1 MFTATAGWEALGVSL
16 TTVAAGGAFTA
27 GLGVFEGAGAVW
39 GGACCLDGADLACLP
54 WDFSSPKA
62 EATRAII
69 VKATARTKTS
79 ATRLDSKIDAIMIW
93 LLSNSSRFSIAKRL
107 YS

>member
-1 MFTATAGWEALGVSL
+1 VFTATAGWEALGVSL